1 MGLEKRKHPRVE
13 SQRKFY
19 AVVKGKRLSLQAKDL
34 SLGGA
39 FLTTESILRPGTILV
54 LELPEKMVQGPPAV
68 SIAAKVV
75 HFTML
80 PEFGAGT
87 SWIRAMSSE
96 GMRPLRAWLEELLD
110 FTIPDEIAHQI
121 PMALWGKPLY
131 WDFRRG
137 RFFVDEAA
145 VTRSLRKQGG
155 ETSVHGVKVKET
167 LWEQLGK
174 VRVVYSEAP
183 AQKRATVDR
192 DVSID
197 TRADEDSD
205 EASSTAK
212 ELNRWLHMSRKR
224 RPTDLQ
230 AILQRLNIRLS
241 GRVVGLDGEGLF
253 VEVQH
258 RPPPPGNRIMVDV
271 KLEYQ
276 GMTFPV
282 RFICEIDDVLERRD
296 TRMFGLDL
304 RTISVN
310 EGAQRGIL
318 RAWLNQK

>member
-1 MGLEKRKHPRVE
+1 MSLEKRKHPRVE
-13 SQRKFY
+13 SELKIY
-19 AVVKGKRLSLQAKDL
+19 AVVKGKRLTLVAKDI
-34 SLGGA
+34 SMGGV
-39 FLTTESILRPGTILV
+39 FLATDSILRPGTVLV
-54 LELPEKMVQGPPAV
+54 LEPAGKMGQGPAVV

-80 PEFGAGT
+80 PEFGAGM
-87 SWIRAMSSE
+87 SWVRAMSGE
-96 GMRPLRAWLEELLD
+96 GMRPLRAWLEEVLD
-110 FTIPDEIAHQI
+110 FTIPDEVAHQI

-145 VTRSLRKQGG
+145 VDRSLRRQES
-155 ETSVHGVKVKET
+155 ETSIHGTKVKES

-192 DVSID
+192 DVSIE
-197 TRADEDSD
+197 TRADKESD
-205 EASSTAK
+205 DASSTAK
-212 ELNRWLHMSRKR
+212 ELNRWIHMARKR
-224 RPTDLQ
+224 RPADLQ
-230 AILQRLNIRLS
+230 AILQRMNIRLS

-276 GMTFPV
+276 GTTYPV

-304 RTISVN
+304 RTISVS
-310 EGAQRGIL
+310 EGSQRGIL